1 MKIKSISYIELIAA
15 FYINSFVILR
25 PVLTRYSYI
34 SKLILTIEVGILMLI
49 YLFNS
54 KFRIDKNNTIRMFI
68 FTLFVSLWFAMDFI
82 FRRNRLT
89 WDYYYYFLI
98 YGFLSAVFFINVKD
112 YEKLLKYWTVIAIVG
127 GCLVLADPFNK
138 YAISGSYMDFGT
150 AMLPAFAA
158 GVIAYDHFKLKI
170 ILPLLVVFLLE
181 IIIYANKGATFS
193 ALSIILFFVLY
204 MTKDSKKIV
213 NRILIVLIFVTII
226 MLFYSSILT
235 YLYKLSDY
243 LGVASY
249 SLGNGISQDA
259 RLNSYYIRNDIWN
272 FVGIELKK
280 NSIIGMGIGG
290 FEVIYSN
297 YAHNF
302 FLDILITHG
311 ILIGSVIF
319 LVIAAFIIKTF
330 RCKYKE
336 KFIFSLVI
344 LLLWI
349 LPMIFSFTYWKVI
362 YFWLFLIISI
372 YKIHGKENI
381 GNNNEGI
388 DTYIRHRLSE

>member
-1 MKIKSISYIELIAA
+1 
-15 FYINSFVILR
+15 
-25 PVLTRYSYI
+25 
-34 SKLILTIEVGILMLI
+34 
-49 YLFNS
+49 
-54 KFRIDKNNTIRMFI
+54 
-68 FTLFVSLWFAMDFI
+68 
-82 FRRNRLT
+82 
-89 WDYYYYFLI
+89 
-98 YGFLSAVFFINVKD
+98 
-112 YEKLLKYWTVIAIVG
+112 
-127 GCLVLADPFNK
+127 
-138 YAISGSYMDFGT
+138 
-150 AMLPAFAA
+150 
-158 GVIAYDHFKLKI
+158 
-170 ILPLLVVFLLE
+170 
-181 IIIYANKGATFS
+181 
-193 ALSIILFFVLY
+193 
-204 MTKDSKKIV
+204 
-213 NRILIVLIFVTII
+213 
-226 MLFYSSILT
+226 
-235 YLYKLSDY
+235 
-243 LGVASY
+243 
-249 SLGNGISQDA
+249 
-259 RLNSYYIRNDIWN
+259 
-272 FVGIELKK
+272 
-280 NSIIGMGIGG
+280 MGIGG

-372 YKIHGKENI
+372 YKISGKENI